1 MGKFPKKV
9 GAKKPSNKPSEN
21 SFLKGTLVGLLV
33 SAAGSI
39 ITGVVQYHYTRQQ
52 QETQLFLDE
61 KKEFVLACN
70 DYLTQYRNWHELMQY
85 YAAKDSVSTKFSEY
99 TPATAKAAYYKWKN
113 DIDVAYGKMYLVSDN
128 EFGIKTVFMSQ
139 ALTRSLQAF
148 ATTDTLTV
156 AQRYAQATELTIFF
170 QQHWLFEARRQI
182 LSYNSGQRRQR
193 SDEEFLQETGGKM
206 EKMLATDTSR
216 VWNGDSTEVSG
227 SDMSRLLFP
236 E

>member
-1 MGKFPKKV
+1 M
-9 GAKKPSNKPSEN
+9 
-21 SFLKGTLVGLLV
+21 V

-39 ITGVVQYHYTRQQ
+39 ITGFVQYHYTRQQ

-61 KKEFVLACN
+61 KKEFILACN

-113 DIDVAYGKMYLVSDN
+113 DIDAAYGKMYLVSDN

-139 ALTRSLQAF
+139 ALTSSLQAF
-148 ATTDTLTV
+148 ATTDTLSV
-156 AQRYAQATELTIFF
+156 AQRYSQAADLTTFF
-170 QQHWLFEARRQI
+170 QQHWLFEARKEI
-182 LSYNSGQRRQR
+182 LAYNSGQRRQR
-193 SDEEFLQETGGKM
+193 SDAEFLKETGGQV
-206 EKMLATDTSR
+206 EKVLRADTSR
-216 VWNGDSTEVSG
+216 VWIGDSTQVSG
-227 SDMSRLLFP
+227 SDLSRLLFP